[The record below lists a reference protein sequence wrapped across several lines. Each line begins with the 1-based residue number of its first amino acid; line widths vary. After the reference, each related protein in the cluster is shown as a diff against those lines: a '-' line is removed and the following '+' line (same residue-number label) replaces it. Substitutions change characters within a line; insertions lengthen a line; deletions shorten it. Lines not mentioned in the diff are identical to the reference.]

1 MKKLFFT
8 LLLVS
13 IFSPLLARHVA
24 GGELYYEYLG
34 EGLTSGSSLY
44 RITLRLFR
52 DCASPGPFL
61 QNERVN
67 VGIYDHNGLLEREL
81 ALPLQGQVEQLRLK
95 TELFPCLVGNP
106 LVCYEVA
113 VYINTISLPNT
124 PEGYILSRVGCCRI
138 DHISNL
144 ATPLNVGSN
153 YVTRIPGTKALPQGN
168 NSSPQFRVR
177 DTALVCAGKRF
188 TLDFG
193 ATDKDDDSLTYSF
206 CDGFTGPGGSNN
218 NTPPRSLAL
227 EPLNYAMGYTGNAPL
242 GPHVNIDPVTGII
255 SGIAPPVGQYVVSVC
270 IAEWRG
276 GNIISEHRKD
286 FILKVDDCDL
296 IEASLPDKIMLCDDY
311 TITFENNSTSS
322 SINSYLWEF
331 GVTGAANNTST
342 EARPTFTYADTGR
355 FKVKLTVHGPGE
367 CIGYDSTEVFVYP
380 GFKTDFTVTGICF
393 QQPFQF
399 NDATT
404 SVFGT
409 ISSHRWNF
417 GDIHSLADTSRLSS
431 PSYKYG
437 QGGFTAAVKLIST
450 DDKGCVDS
458 MTRDIVIRDKPL
470 IPLPFKDTVIC
481 SIDSLQIPLNY
492 TGNGSISWI
501 PATHI
506 INANTRNPTV
516 FPKDT
521 THYIV
526 TLNDGGCVNSDTV
539 TVNVVDHI
547 TVTLGPDTT
556 ICLSDTITLRPQT
569 IASTFSWTPVNNISG
584 STVRNLV
591 TRPLQNTTYAL
602 TANLGSCQSTDQIT
616 VTVAPY
622 PQVQINTRDTTIC
635 YGNRV
640 VLHATTNAPS
650 YSWAPANA
658 LLNANT
664 LSPIAGPSTN
674 TWFTLTA
681 LDPATGCPKASVD
694 SVRVNV
700 IPIISVNAGR
710 DTIVVADQPLQLHAT
725 ASGGTTYRWT
735 PSLGVS
741 DPTIFNPVIVLGE
754 DIDSIRYRV
763 RVSDAGGCFG
773 EDEMLVRVFKG
784 HSDLLVPNAFTPNG
798 DGRNDVLL
806 AIGPGIQDVQYFSI
820 YNRWGQLLFQTRD
833 LTRGWDGTYKGVKQ
847 PPGTYVY
854 MAQGTD
860 YRGKTIFRKGTV
872 VLIR

>member
-1 MKKLFFT
+1 MKKLFFA
-8 LLLVS
+8 LLLV
-13 IFSPLLARHVA
+13 ITFSPLLARHVA

-34 EGLTSGSSLY
+34 EGLTPSSSLY

-67 VGIYDHNGLLEREL
+67 VGIYNENGLLQREL
-81 ALPLQGQVEQLRLK
+81 SLPIQGQVEQLRLK

-113 VYINTISLPNT
+113 VYVNTISLPNT

-138 DHISNL
+138 DRISNL

-153 YVTRIPGTKALPQGN
+153 YVTRIPGLKALPQGN

-177 DTALVCAGKRF
+177 DTALVCAGKQF

-218 NTPPRSLAL
+218 NIPPRSLIL
-227 EPLNYAMGYTGNAPL
+227 EPLQYNMGYAGAAPL
-242 GPHVNIDPVTGII
+242 GPNVQIDPITGII

-270 IAEWRG
+270 ITEWRN
-276 GNIISEHRKD
+276 GNSISEHRKD

-296 IEASLPDKIMLCDDY
+296 IEASLPNKILLCDDY
-311 TITFENNSTSS
+311 TITFENQSISS
-322 SINSYLWEF
+322 SINSYRWEF
-331 GVTGAANNTST
+331 SGIGGSNTTST
-342 EARPTFTYADTGR
+342 EARPTITYADTGR
-355 FKVKLTVHGPGE
+355 YKVKLTVQGPGE
-367 CIGYDSTEVFVYP
+367 CVGYDSTEVFVYP
-380 GFKTDFTVTGICF
+380 GFTTDFTVTGLCY
-393 QQPFQF
+393 QQPYQF

-404 SVFGT
+404 SAFGT
-409 ISSHRWNF
+409 VNSHRWNF
-417 GDIHSLADTSRLSS
+417 GDIHSLADTSRLASTT
-431 PSYKYG
+431 YQYM
-437 QGGFTAAVKLIST
+437 QGGFTATVKLIST
-450 DDKGCVDS
+450 NDKGCVDS
-458 MTRDIVIRDKPL
+458 TTKYIVIRDKPL

-492 TGNGSISWI
+492 TGNGSISWA

-506 INANTRNPTV
+506 IHANSRNPTV

-521 THYIV
+521 TLYIV

-547 TVTLGPDTT
+547 SVTLGPDTT
-556 ICLSDTITLRPQT
+556 ICLLDTITLKPQT
-569 IASTFSWTPVNNISG
+569 IASSFAWTPVANIS
-584 STVRNLV
+584 SSHVRNLV
-591 TRPLQNTTYAL
+591 TSPLQNTTYTV

-622 PQVQINTRDTTIC
+622 PQVAISTPDTTLC

-640 VLHATTNAPS
+640 VLHATTNAS
-650 YSWAPANA
+650 SFSWAPANG
-658 LLNANT
+658 LINAST
-664 LSPIAGPSTN
+664 LSPMAGPSTS

-681 LDPATGCPKASVD
+681 LDPATGCPKPSVD

-700 IPIISVNAGR
+700 IPFITVNAGR
-710 DTIVVADQPLQLHAT
+710 DTVVVADQPLQLHAS
-725 ASGGTTYRWT
+725 ASGGTTYQWT
-735 PSLGVS
+735 PTIGVS
-741 DPTIFNPVIVLGE
+741 NPNIPNPVITLGE

-763 RVSDAGGCFG
+763 RVGDAGGCFG
-773 EDEMLVRVFKG
+773 EDEIMVRVFKG
-784 HSDLLVPNAFTPNG
+784 HSDLLVPSAFTPNG
-798 DGRNDVLL
+798 DGRNDLLL
-806 AIGPGIQDVQYFSI
+806 AIGPGIQELQYFNI
-820 YNRWGQLLFQTRD
+820 YNRWGQLIYQTRD
-833 LTRGWDGTYKGVKQ
+833 LTRGWDGSYKGVKQ

-854 MAQGTD
+854 MAQGID
-860 YRGKTIFRKGTV
+860 YLGKTIFRKGTV